1 MPWLNSLLAAENVT
15 GCGFGL
21 GCSCSSG
28 SGFSCDG
35 SFLLLLLLLVA
46 VVVVVIVV
54 VVVSETASYLFV
66 QLMMDLATNSSKCMA
81 MTILCDW
88 GTGYP
93 MFQQPMSDS
102 VVMGKLDP

>member
-1 MPWLNSLLAAENVT
+1 
-15 GCGFGL
+15 
-21 GCSCSSG
+21 
-28 SGFSCDG
+28 
-35 SFLLLLLLLVA
+35 
-46 VVVVVIVV
+46 
-54 VVVSETASYLFV
+54 LFV
-66 QLMMDLATNSSKCMA
+66 QLMVDLATNSSKCMA

>member
-1 MPWLNSLLAAENVT
+1 MVLVVVVVLILVFLVSY
-15 GCGFGL
+15 C
-21 GCSCSSG
+21 
-28 SGFSCDG
+28 
-35 SFLLLLLLLVA
+35 SFLLLLLPLLLLLVA

-66 QLMMDLATNSSKCMA
+66 QLMVDLATNSSKCMA

>member
-28 SGFSCDG
+28 SGFSCYC
-35 SFLLLLLLLVA
+35 SFLLLLLLLA

-54 VVVSETASYLFV
+54 VVVSETASYLFSCDGEARS
-66 QLMMDLATNSSKCMA
+66 LELRIEANFCCKCILAFVA
-81 MTILCDW
+81 H
-88 GTGYP
+88 G
-93 MFQQPMSDS
+93 
-102 VVMGKLDP
+102 